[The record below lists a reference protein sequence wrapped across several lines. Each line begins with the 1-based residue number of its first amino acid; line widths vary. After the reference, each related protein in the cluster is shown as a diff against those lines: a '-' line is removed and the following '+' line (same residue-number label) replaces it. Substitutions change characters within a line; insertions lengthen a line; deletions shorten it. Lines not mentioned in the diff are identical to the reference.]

1 MNMFK
6 TWDMQ
11 TKRFVD
17 GIKWDLV
24 CTADVWAHLPDG
36 ALNSTWEG
44 LRVFARNTG
53 LKDKNGK
60 EIWEGDVVKFIDSPD
75 QEEYAREV
83 EWDDEYGELDCRSSV
98 SDRRNLERRCE
109 VEWDGY
115 NGEFDCR
122 GSHYRDVERRCEADR
137 DGYIDC

>member
-1 MNMFK
+1 M
-6 TWDMQ
+6 
-11 TKRFVD
+11 
-17 GIKWDLV
+17 IKLTIIIPFIFLILSANLS
-24 CTADVWAHLPDG
+24 TAYADH
-36 ALNSTWEG
+36 N
-44 LRVFARNTG
+44 LR
-53 LKDKNGK
+53 
-60 EIWEGDVVKFIDSPD
+60 EIE
-75 QEEYAREV
+75 RRCEV